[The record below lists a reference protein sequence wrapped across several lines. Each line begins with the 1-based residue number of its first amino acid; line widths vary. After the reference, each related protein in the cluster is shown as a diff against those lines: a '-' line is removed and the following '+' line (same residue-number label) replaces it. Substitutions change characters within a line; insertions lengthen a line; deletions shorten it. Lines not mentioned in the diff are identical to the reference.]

1 MKYHQVIVVGAGNS
15 GLRAAIELNRNN
27 IKVAV
32 LTKVHPVRSHSIA
45 AQGGINAALKNHPR
59 GVFDSPDLH
68 AFDTVK
74 GSDYLADQ
82 KAALRMTS
90 EAPERIYEL
99 EHWGCPFSRTV
110 DGRIA
115 QRPFGGAG
123 FPRTAF
129 STDKT
134 GHNILHTLYEQAV
147 RYEEASERSEMVI
160 YDEWFVTRLIVEN
173 DTARGVVAMNITTG
187 ELEVFK
193 ADAVIWATGGAGR
206 LWGKT
211 SNAYI
216 NTGWGMA
223 VPFYEGIAVKDME
236 FIQFHPTELF
246 TNNVLITE
254 GARGEG
260 GYLRNSNGERFL
272 VNYDDSAKAME
283 VAPRDIVAR
292 NMQREILAGRGVNG
306 KYIHLDLTHL
316 GRAKILERLPGIR
329 MHAIHFAGVD
339 PIEKPIPVVPG
350 QHYTMGGLDVDIDG
364 ASPKVKGF
372 YAAGEAACV
381 SVHGANRLG
390 GNSLL
395 ETVVYGKI
403 AGEACAKYIKDG
415 GSPAG
420 NAEIYSK
427 ALHEEDAKISDLLN
441 AKGKESHSTLRKFLN
456 ETMNENV
463 GIFREEK
470 GLKDA
475 LENIMELKERYT
487 DIKVES
493 SGRKANFDLMWAMQ
507 LRGSIDIAETVVRG
521 SLNREESRGAQFRT
535 DFPKR
540 DDKRFLKHTVADWNG
555 KTCDLDWSDVDISL
569 FEPKERKY

>member
-1 MKYHQVIVVGAGNS
+1 MKYHQVIIVGAGNA

-27 IKVAV
+27 IKVGV

-59 GVFDSPDLH
+59 GIYDSAELH

-82 KAALRMTS
+82 KAALRMTT

-110 DGRIA
+110 DGKIA

-129 STDKT
+129 SSDKT
-134 GHNILHTLYEQAV
+134 GHVILHTLYEQAV
-147 RYEEASERSEMVI
+147 KYEEASERAEMVI
-160 YDEWFVTRLIVEN
+160 YDEWFVTRLVVE
-173 DTARGVVAMNITTG
+173 DGVARGVVAINLTNG

-193 ADAVIWATGGAGR
+193 ADAVIWATGGSGR
-206 LWGKT
+206 MWGKT

-223 VPFYEGIAVKDME
+223 VPFYEGIAMKDME
-236 FIQFHPTELF
+236 FIQFHPTELY

-260 GYLRNSNGERFL
+260 GFLVNSNGERFL
-272 VNYDDSAKAME
+272 ANYDDSSKAME

-292 NMQREILAGRGVNG
+292 NMQREILAGRGIEG
-306 KYIHLDLTHL
+306 KYLGLDLTHL
-316 GRAKILERLPGIR
+316 GKKKILERLPGIR

-339 PIEKPIPVVPG
+339 PIDSLIPVAPG
-350 QHYTMGGLDVDIDG
+350 QHYTMGGLDVNIEG
-364 ASPKVKGF
+364 ESPKITGF

-395 ETVVYGKI
+395 DTVVYGKI
-403 AGEACAKYIKDG
+403 AGEAAAKYVKDG
-415 GSPAG
+415 GTAAG
-420 NAEIYSK
+420 NSDIYSK
-427 ALHEEDAKISDLLN
+427 ALHEEDNKISDLLN
-441 AKGKESHSTLRKFLN
+441 ANGKENHNTLKKLLN

-470 GLKDA
+470 PLKEA
-475 LENIMELKERYT
+475 HETILELKERYK
-487 DIKVES
+487 DIKVTS
-493 SGRKANFDLMWAMQ
+493 SGRKANFDLLWAMQ
-507 LRGSIDIAETVVRG
+507 LKGSIDIAETVVKG
-521 SLNREESRGAQFRT
+521 SVNREESRGAQFRT
-535 DFPKR
+535 DFPVR
-540 DDKRFLKHTVADWNG
+540 DDKRFLKHTLATWNG
-555 KTCDLDWSDVDISL
+555 ETVDLSYSEVDISL

>member
-1 MKYHQVIVVGAGNS
+1 MKYHQVIIVGAGNA
-15 GLRAAIELNRNN
+15 GLRAALELNRNN
-27 IKVAV
+27 IKVGII
-32 LTKVHPVRSHSIA
+32 TKVHPVRSHSIA

-59 GVFDSPDLH
+59 GSYDSPELH

-90 EAPERIYEL
+90 DAPERIYEL
-99 EHWGCPFSRTV
+99 EHWGCPFSRTS
-110 DGRIA
+110 DGKIA

-134 GHNILHTLYEQAV
+134 GHVILHTLYEQTV
-147 RYEEASERSEMVI
+147 RYEQANERAELVI
-160 YDEWFVTRLIVEN
+160 YEEWFATRLIVEN
-173 DTARGVVAMNITTG
+173 GIARGVVAMNIATG

-193 ADAVIWATGGAGR
+193 ADAVIWATGGSGR
-206 LWGKT
+206 MYGKT

-223 VPFYEGIAVKDME
+223 VPYYAGIGLKDME

-260 GYLRNSNGERFL
+260 GFLRNAKGERFL
-272 VNYDDSAKAME
+272 ANYDDSAKAME

-306 KYIHLDLTHL
+306 KWINLDLTHM
-316 GRAKILERLPGIR
+316 GRKRILERLPGIR

-339 PIEKPIPVVPG
+339 PIDQPIPVVPG
-350 QHYTMGGLDVDIDG
+350 QHYTMGGLDVDIDA
-364 ASPKVKGF
+364 ASPKIQGF
-372 YAAGEAACV
+372 FAAGETACV

-395 ETVVYGKI
+395 ETVAYGAI
-403 AGEACAKYIKDG
+403 AGKTASDYIKQG
-415 GSPAG
+415 AAPAG
-420 NAEIYSK
+420 NPDIYDK
-427 ALHEEDAKISDLLN
+427 ALREEDAKITDLLN
-441 AKGKESHSTLRKFLN
+441 QKGSENHITIRKLLN
-456 ETMNENV
+456 ESMNEKV
-463 GIFREEK
+463 GIFREAN
-470 GLKDA
+470 GLSEA
-475 LENIMELKERYT
+475 LETILELKERYPKIQLNST
-487 DIKVES
+487 
-493 SGRKANFDLMWAMQ
+493 GRRTNFDLMWALQ
-507 LRGSIDIAETVVRG
+507 LKGSLDVAEVTVRG
-521 SLNREESRGAQFRT
+521 AKAREESRGAQFRT
-535 DFPKR
+535 DFPTR
-540 DDKRFLKHTVADWNG
+540 NDKKWLKHTVAYWDGQLG
-555 KTCDLDWSDVDISL
+555 KLSYTDVDISL

>member
-1 MKYHQVIVVGAGNS
+1 MKYHQVLVVGAGNS

-27 IKVAV
+27 IKVGV

-45 AQGGINAALKNHPR
+45 AQGGINGALKNHPR
-59 GVFDSPDLH
+59 GIYDSAELH

-82 KAALRMTS
+82 KAALRMTT

-99 EHWGCPFSRTV
+99 EHWGCPFSRTPE
-110 DGRIA
+110 GKIA

-129 STDKT
+129 SSDKT
-134 GHNILHTLYEQAV
+134 GHVILHTLYEQAV
-147 RYEEASERSEMVI
+147 KYEQGSERAEMVI
-160 YDEWFVTRLIVEN
+160 YDEWFVTRLIVEDN
-173 DTARGVVAMNITTG
+173 VARGVVAMDLTTG

-206 LWGKT
+206 MWGKT

-223 VPFYEGIAVKDME
+223 VPFYEGIGMKDME

-260 GYLRNSNGERFL
+260 GFLRNSTGERFL
-272 VNYDDSAKAME
+272 ANYDDSAKAME

-306 KYIHLDLTHL
+306 KYISLDLTHL
-316 GRAKILERLPGIR
+316 GKKKILERLPGIR

-339 PIEKPIPVVPG
+339 PIDKPIPVAPG

-364 ASPKVKGF
+364 ASPKIKGF
-372 YAAGEAACV
+372 FAAGEAACV

-403 AGEACAKYIKDG
+403 AGEAASKYVKDG

-420 NAEIYSK
+420 NPEIFSK
-427 ALHEEDAKISDLLN
+427 ALHEEDSKISDLLN
-441 AKGKESHSTLRKFLN
+441 SGGKENHNTLKKILN
-456 ETMNENV
+456 ETMNEKV
-463 GIFREEK
+463 GIFREAKQLAEALEVVLE
-470 GLKDA
+470 LKD
-475 LENIMELKERYT
+475 RYK
-487 DIKVES
+487 DIKLGS
-493 SGRKANFDLMWAMQ
+493 SGRKANFDLLWAIQ
-507 LRGSIDIAETVVRG
+507 LKGSIDIAETVVKG
-521 SLNREESRGAQFRT
+521 ALNREESRGAQFRT
-535 DFPKR
+535 DFPTR
-540 DDKRFLKHTVADWNG
+540 DDKRFLKHTVATWNG
-555 KTCDLDWSDVDISL
+555 KTADLNYTDVDISL

>member
-27 IKVAV
+27 IKVGV
-32 LTKVHPVRSHSIA
+32 ITKVHPVRSHSIA

-59 GVFDSPDLH
+59 GVYDSPDLH

-82 KAALRMTS
+82 KSALRMTS

-110 DGRIA
+110 DGKIA

-129 STDKT
+129 SSDKT
-134 GHNILHTLYEQAV
+134 GHVILHTLYEQAV
-147 RYEEASERSEMVI
+147 KYEQASERAEMVI

-173 DTARGVVAMNITTG
+173 GVARGVVALDMTTG

-193 ADAVIWATGGAGR
+193 ADAVIWATGGSGR
-206 LWGKT
+206 MWGKT

-223 VPFYEGIAVKDME
+223 VPYFEGIAMKDME

-260 GYLRNSNGERFL
+260 GFLRNASGERFL
-272 VNYDDSAKAME
+272 ANYDDSAKAME

-306 KYIHLDLTHL
+306 SYIHLDLTHL
-316 GRAKILERLPGIR
+316 GRKKLLERLPGIR

-339 PIEKPIPVVPG
+339 PIDSPIPVVPG

-364 ASPKVKGF
+364 ASPAITGF

-403 AGEACAKYIKDG
+403 AGEAAAKFIKDG
-415 GSPAG
+415 GAAAG
-420 NAEIYSK
+420 NADIYSK
-427 ALHEEDAKISDLLN
+427 ALHEEDSKISDLLN
-441 AKGKESHSTLRKFLN
+441 AGGKENHNTLKKLLN
-456 ETMNENV
+456 ETMNEKA

-470 GLKDA
+470 SLKEA
-475 LENIMELKERYT
+475 HETVLELKERYN
-487 DIKVES
+487 DIKVTS
-493 SGRKANFDLMWAMQ
+493 SGRKANFDLIWAMQ
-507 LRGSIDIAETVVRG
+507 LKGSIDIAETVVKG

-535 DFPKR
+535 DYPTR
-540 DDKRFLKHTVADWNG
+540 DDKRFMKHTIATWNG
-555 KTCDLDWSDVDISL
+555 KTTDLSYSEVDISL